1 MHPQVSVLV
10 KLQAIDLSIEKI
22 EETKEEYPKK
32 TELLKEN
39 LKEKRRVTN
48 LEREKLEKLEQDRMR
63 EERILQQEIQRI
75 EKHEERLLSVK
86 TNKEYQA
93 ALKEIALAKESNSE
107 REDNILNILEELD
120 ALRKGLG
127 EQEKDCEKTC
137 REFEKESNE
146 LEEKLEKFE
155 RQLAQETRRRE
166 KLYSEID
173 AEVLRMYKNIRK
185 GRHGIAVVR
194 VKNEFCQGCN
204 MYMPPQLAN
213 EVQKGIDM
221 VFCPSCNRILYWEKN
236 S

>member
-22 EETKEEYPKK
+22 EETKEGYPKK

-39 LKEKRRVTN
+39 LKEKRRVTD
-48 LEREKLEKLEQDRMR
+48 LERKKLEKLEQDRMR

-75 EKHEERLLSVK
+75 EKYEERMLSVK

-93 ALKEIALAKESNSE
+93 ALKEIALAKESNIE

-120 ALRKGLG
+120 ALRKALG
-127 EQEKDCEKTC
+127 AQEKDCEKTC

-146 LEEKLEKFE
+146 SEEKLEKFE
-155 RQLAQETRRRE
+155 RQLAQETRSRE
-166 KLYSEID
+166 KLFSEID
-173 AEVLRMYKNIRK
+173 AEVLRMYNNIRK

-194 VKNEFCQGCN
+194 IKNGFCQGCN
-204 MYMPPQLAN
+204 MGMPPQLAN

-221 VFCPSCNRILYWEKN
+221 VFCPSCNRILYWEEI